1 MRCPPILDLQ
11 SYVDGELGPGQAEPI
26 GKHLILCRE
35 CRERAKAL
43 HATASLLHILA
54 APPVMAAVNPAPAA
68 WRKTGIPVRLRWL
81 AVPVAAC
88 LTFAAIA
95 AWRHVPLNGRNK
107 DFIAAF
113 VEAHETDGNEQTF
126 PASCDFGLG
135 GPWQ

>member
-11 SYVDGELGPGQAEPI
+11 SYVDGELGPEQAELI
-26 GKHLILCRE
+26 GKHIILCRE
-35 CRERAKAL
+35 CRERAEAL
-43 HATASLLHILA
+43 HATASLLHVLA
-54 APPVMAAVNPAPAA
+54 APPVTAGGNTTPTAR
-68 WRKTGIPVRLRWL
+68 RKAGIHLRLRWL

-95 AWRHVPLNGRNK
+95 TWRHTPLNSRTK
-107 DFIAAF
+107 DFVAAF
-113 VEAHETDGNEQTF
+113 VEAHETEGTDQAY